1 MNSKLLHT
9 PVGVRDIYGDECKN
23 KLNVLDKIH
32 SVFHSYGY
40 DDIQTPT
47 FEYFDIFNKERGS
60 VASNNMYKFFD
71 REGYTLVLRPD
82 MTPSIARSAAKYFMD
97 EEMPIR
103 FCYVGNAYINNFEYQ
118 GKLKEFTQ
126 IGSEL
131 IGDDTSDADAEVIS
145 MVIDSLLSSG
155 VKEFQLE
162 IGHPEFFKG
171 LIEQS
176 GLSEE
181 KTEQLRELI
190 DNKKYFGIET
200 VLEDTNIDKE
210 LFDIFVGFQD
220 YFGNIDMILNLKKL
234 DLNNRSLQ
242 ALERLEKLYN
252 ILTVYGLEKYVSFDL
267 SMLSMYEYY
276 TGVVFKGYTY
286 GTGDAIVTGGR
297 YDNLL
302 SQFGKNAPAIG
313 FAVNLDRLMMAMERQ
328 HLLSENINDSKI
340 VLYSENDRE
349 YAISYAKSLRDNGQK
364 IIMVRKRSNHSLK
377 DYKEYAKRY
386 KVNEI
391 LFVENN
397 NTTQINV

>member
-103 FCYVGNAYINNFEYQ
+103 FCYVGNAYINNSEYQ

-200 VLEDTNIDKE
+200 VLEDTNIDKV